1 MNKRTLTCYEVAWNM
16 HRAGSTIDQ
25 ITKVVSKHRATIY
38 RWLKAIRISGIIK
51 FLQRKKTAKHRRP
64 SAQTPETTIQ
74 KIIDIRNEFGWCGA
88 KIRKEL
94 KENHDISIALS
105 TIYRWLHRRFTSAS
119 VGVQKYNKHKA
130 LVTAD
135 NPREVVENDTVDL
148 GGQEEEVYAY
158 TAIDI
163 FTKEPS
169 VFIADNLRMETGAEA
184 LLYHD
189 QFYGAVELHQSD
201 NGSEF
206 QSDFMSAVFSTGK
219 ETKHRY
225 SRPYKKNE
233 QSHIE
238 NFNKSLRSECF
249 PRGEY
254 SKADIPKLQERANEF
269 TKHYINR
276 RWHMGLPDMMTPA
289 QFKEYYAEDSDTARL
304 ELAKVTEKSH
314 LG

>member
-1 MNKRTLTCYEVAWNM
+1 MNKRTLTIYEVAWNM
-16 HRAGSTIDQ
+16 HQVGSTIDQ
-25 ITKVVSKHRATIY
+25 ITSVLQKHRSTIY
-38 RWLKAIRISGIIK
+38 RWLQKIKRSGIQR
-51 FLQRKKTAKHRRP
+51 FLKQKQTAKHRRP

-74 KIIDIRNEFGWCGA
+74 KIVDIRNQFGWCGA

-94 KENHDISIALS
+94 KENYSISIALS
-105 TIYRWLHRRFTSAS
+105 TIYRWLHRRFTKAAVS
-119 VGVQKYNKHKA
+119 VQKYKKHKA

-135 NPREVVENDTVDL
+135 SPREVVEHDTVDL
-148 GGQEEEVYAY
+148 GGKEADVYAY

-169 VFIADNLRMETGAEA
+169 IYIADSLEMATGAIA
-184 LLYHD
+184 FSYHNS
-189 QFYGAVELHQSD
+189 FYGSTQLHQSD

-206 QSDFMSAVFSTGK
+206 QTEFREAV
-219 ETKHRY
+219 EAVADHRY

-238 NFNKSLRSECF
+238 NFNKALRSECF
-249 PRGEY
+249 PRGDYNKE
-254 SKADIPKLQERANEF
+254 DIPKLQIQAEQFA
-269 TKHYINR
+269 KHYIDR

-289 QFKEYYAEDSDTARL
+289 QFKEYHSHDPENARL
-304 ELAKVTEKSH
+304 ELAKVTDKSH